1 MTKAAVLVF
10 ADTETHGDLGRIAN
24 ALTTV
29 KEFKDAG
36 DDVTLIFDGAGTKW
50 VAELAKPNHRLHE
63 LFVSQKD
70 KVGGACNYCAKAF
83 GVRDAIEASGVP
95 LLADY
100 NDHPSIRK
108 LVAGGYEIITL

>member
-24 ALTTV
+24 ALTSV
-29 KEFKDAG
+29 KEFKEAG
-36 DDVTLIFDGAGTKW
+36 DDVTLVFDGAGVKW
-50 VAELAKPNHRLHE
+50 VAELSKPDHRLHS
-63 LFVSQKD
+63 LFGSLKD
-70 KVGGACNYCAKAF
+70 KVGGACSFCATAF
-83 GVRDAIEASGVP
+83 GVRQAVEASGVP

-108 LVAGGYEIITL
+108 LVAAGYEIITL